1 MKILSLIT
9 EYNPFHNGHI
19 YHIKKSKEIV
29 NPDVTIAVMSGNY
42 TQRGELAVTNK
53 FIRGKAALDYV
64 DLVVELPLLYAVS
77 FADDFAYGGLLTSKQ
92 LGATHIVFGSES
104 NDIESLKNAYLKS
117 KSISKNDLA
126 PLLSNGYSY
135 PRAIS
140 ELTNAPALKEP
151 NNTLGMSYIKAS
163 DVLNYNVSLHTV
175 KRVGNHYSD
184 NKLSLSEF
192 SSATSLRQ
200 TLLNGEI
207 EKAIQFMPKLLA
219 EKIIS
224 DGVVTNEVMF
234 ETLKVIIERSSI
246 EDLKK
251 IYTMTE
257 GLEYR
262 LKQQIINASSYE
274 DFINKIK
281 TKRYTRTR
289 LQRLLLYVLL
299 NITNEDYNNYT
310 PEKFRIL
317 AMNQTG
323 REYLSKIQDG
333 SFITNVTKKDALDFY
348 YEIKGTRIYNT
359 LTNQRLNDFNQPVII
374 QST

>member
-1 MKILSLIT
+1 M
-9 EYNPFHNGHI
+9 
-19 YHIKKSKEIV
+19 
-29 NPDVTIAVMSGNY
+29 
-42 TQRGELAVTNK
+42 
-53 FIRGKAALDYV
+53 
-64 DLVVELPLLYAVS
+64 DLVVELPLLYATS
-77 FADDFAYGGLLTSKQ
+77 FADDFAYGGLFTSKQ

-140 ELTNAPALKEP
+140 ELTNEPALKEP

-224 DGVVTNEVMF
+224 DGVVTNEIMF
-234 ETLKVIIERSSI
+234 ETLKVIIERSST
-246 EDLKK
+246 EELKK

-257 GLEYR
+257 GLEFR

>member
-53 FIRGKAALDYV
+53 FTRAKAALDYV
-64 DLVVELPLLYAVS
+64 DLVVELPLLYATS
-77 FADDFAYGGLLTSKQ
+77 FADDFAYGGLFTSKQ

-140 ELTNAPALKEP
+140 ELTNEPALKEP

-184 NKLSLSEF
+184 NKLSLGEF

-224 DGVVTNEVMF
+224 DGVVTNEIMF
-234 ETLKVIIERSSI
+234 ETLKVIIERSST
-246 EDLKK
+246 EELKK

-257 GLEYR
+257 GLEFR

-323 REYLSKIQDG
+323 RKYLSKIQDG

>member
-1 MKILSLIT
+1 
-9 EYNPFHNGHI
+9 
-19 YHIKKSKEIV
+19 
-29 NPDVTIAVMSGNY
+29 
-42 TQRGELAVTNK
+42 
-53 FIRGKAALDYV
+53 
-64 DLVVELPLLYAVS
+64 
-77 FADDFAYGGLLTSKQ
+77 
-92 LGATHIVFGSES
+92 
-104 NDIESLKNAYLKS
+104 
-117 KSISKNDLA
+117 
-126 PLLSNGYSY
+126 
-135 PRAIS
+135 
-140 ELTNAPALKEP
+140 
-151 NNTLGMSYIKAS
+151 MSYIKAS

-224 DGVVTNEVMF
+224 DGVVTNEIMF
-234 ETLKVIIERSSI
+234 ETLKVIIERSST
-246 EDLKK
+246 EELKK

-257 GLEYR
+257 GLEFR